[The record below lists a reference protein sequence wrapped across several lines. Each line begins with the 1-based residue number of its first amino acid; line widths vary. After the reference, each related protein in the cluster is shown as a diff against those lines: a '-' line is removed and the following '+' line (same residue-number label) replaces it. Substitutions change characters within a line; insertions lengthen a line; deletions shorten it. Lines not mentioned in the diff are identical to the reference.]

1 MVKEDKQLS
10 AVERL
15 GDLAQRAP
23 MPVVGVDADGCVT
36 YVNDSLCGIIGY
48 DREELLGR
56 RFWEFL
62 PPDDAEALREQLEA
76 IPCDGLRQRF
86 DTTVLTRH
94 AGELEVSWHAIV
106 FRDEKG
112 EIAEVY
118 AIGAD
123 ITVLR
128 RAERRLERLNRC
140 LHALSDISGLALR
153 SEDPGELVESACN
166 VLVDGGVCTRAWVAL
181 VGDSGSPIGIVGSRL
196 PDGSMPDEVRGDFAE
211 ITPCIREVL
220 SGTDQVVISDVAAA
234 CGDCLFKP
242 PAPDIRGIATAI
254 RHAGSTPGTLVAHV
268 QSPRAPGDEVRQ
280 IFAAIADDLGF
291 ALAMLEARTLHE
303 RVQRTLAERTR
314 TLDAFF
320 ESSLDPAAIM
330 DRDFNFIRVNEAY
343 AASCERTADELKGQ
357 NHFALFPNEENQALF
372 ERVRDSGEP
381 LSISVKPFEFP
392 EHPEWGVTW
401 WDWALVPTLDD
412 EGNVVLLT
420 LWLRDVTE
428 EQRAK
433 QELEA
438 QRDSLDELVRE
449 RTAELHSSNQL
460 LRAVVEESPVAICI
474 INMDGTISLWNR
486 AAEELSGFAAEEIVD
501 KPSPQVLLNSAEET
515 RELLEQLIAGEI
527 VSEVEMQRP
536 HADGHMMDLRLS
548 AAPLY
553 DPDGKVQSAVALFR
567 DVTERERAQRER
579 QELMHQLDEERAT
592 LRAIFDNAPAG
603 IIVADAECRVMMANS
618 ASEQIYNRPLPLG
631 QERDTHAGLQI
642 CYPDGTPCP
651 LDDLPLTRSCLHG
664 EVLENID
671 LSIIWPDGQKRHVVA
686 STVPIRTDGGE
697 IAGGVGIVQDV
708 TEFRATQRERD
719 RLLERLEDYAEHL
732 EQIIEERTRDV
743 ARSRDELRIQRDFVD
758 AVIENAGSLVV
769 VVDNEGR
776 IARFNE
782 SAARVSGWSV
792 EEALGRNFIEL
803 LIPEEDRALVS
814 ADFGRGLEE
823 MPSSVYESRWRSRNG
838 DIRVISWSVSL
849 MFDEHGD
856 PSFMIGSGWDVT
868 EERRMSRALAESET
882 QYRELVEG
890 AQSIIIRL
898 TMDGYVVFMNEFGLR
913 FFGYSADELIGQHIS
928 ILTPEVDSGGTDFA
942 GLVDKIASRPES
954 HWTNENENIARDG
967 TRHWI
972 SWSNRVI
979 RDESGE
985 MTGVLAIGIDRTAQK
1000 EAEDEVRASR
1010 EELRDLAARLALTEQ
1025 RERREIA
1032 TTLHDELGQI
1042 LAFAKL
1048 KLSSLSARTQL
1059 EFADLDPVLT
1069 YLDDAIGFVRS
1080 LTSQLA
1086 PPVLRQLGFSA
1097 ALQWLT
1103 DEIRKRQGVPIVY
1116 ECHGAPVSL
1125 REEVEV
1131 TLFQAVRELITNSLK
1146 HGKPGQVNVLL
1157 SVNDSVLSVAVADDG
1172 RGFDPAALPPRSTE
1186 SGGFGLLNV
1195 RERIEYLG
1203 GQMEIAASPGAG
1215 ARIRLIYP
1223 ME

>member
-1 MVKEDKQLS
+1 MPIVGMD
-10 AVERL
+10 AR
-15 GDLAQRAP
+15 GDII
-23 MPVVGVDADGCVT
+23 
-36 YVNDSLCGIIGY
+36 YVSDSLCGLSGY
-48 DREELLGR
+48 DHEELLGR
-56 RFWEFL
+56 PFWEFL
-62 PPDDAEALREQLEA
+62 LEEDAQRLQQTLLHAHE
-76 IPCDGLRQRF
+76 DGVEQRF
-86 DTTVLTRH
+86 DVRLPTRSGGTLTIIWHTV
-94 AGELEVSWHAIV
+94 V
-106 FRDEKG
+106 FRG
-112 EIAEVY
+112 EDGRIEEIF
-118 AIGAD
+118 AIGTD
-123 ITVLR
+123 ITALH
-128 RAERRLERLNRC
+128 RAERRLAQLNAA
-140 LHALSDISGLALR
+140 LQALSGISGLSLR
-153 SEDPGELVESACN
+153 TDDAHRLLDEAWQTLVSTGACTEAWIAVVSENGSPVGIFGPTPQGAEAMPNGLIAQLPACVGPAVEGRQQ
-166 VLVDGGVCTRAWVAL
+166 VFMEH
-181 VGDSGSPIGIVGSRL
+181 DSG
-196 PDGSMPDEVRGDFAE
+196 
-211 ITPCIREVL
+211 PCEQCPFR
-220 SGTDQVVISDVAAA
+220 
-234 CGDCLFKP
+234 
-242 PAPDIRGIATAI
+242 PADDSVRGIASPI
-254 RHAGSTPGTLVAHV
+254 VHGGRVFGVLVVQV
-268 QSPRAPGDEVRQ
+268 QSDLPAMDETSRV
-280 IFAAIADDLGF
+280 FAAIADDLGF
-291 ALAMLEARTLHE
+291 ALAMLEARVAHE
-303 RVQRTLAERTR
+303 RVERLLAERTR
-314 TLDAFF
+314 ILDAFF

-343 AASCERTADELKGQ
+343 ATSCDYSADELIGQ
-357 NHFALFPNEENQALF
+357 NHFDLFPHEENLAIA
-372 ERVRDSGEP
+372 ERVRDTGE
-381 LSISVKPFEFP
+381 LYVVEAKPFEYP
-392 EHPEWGVTW
+392 QHPEWGVTW
-401 WDWALVPTLDD
+401 WDWALIPTLDD
-412 EGNVVLLT
+412 AGNVALVT

-433 QELEA
+433 QALEA
-438 QRDSLDELVRE
+438 QRDRLDELVRE
-449 RTAELHSSNQL
+449 RTVELHEANEL

-474 INMDGTISLWNR
+474 INVDGTVSLWNR
-486 AAEELSGFAAEEIVD
+486 AAEELSGFPAADIIN

-515 RELLEQLIAGEI
+515 AGLLERLVSGETI
-527 VSEVEMQRP
+527 SEIEVQRP

-548 AAPLY
+548 AAPLF
-553 DPDGKVQSAVALFR
+553 DDDGSVRSVVALFR
-567 DVTERERAQRER
+567 DVTEWERTQRER
-579 QELMHQLDEERAT
+579 QELMRQLDEERAT

-603 IIVADAECRVMMANS
+603 IVGADADCRVMMANS
-618 ASEQIYNRPLPLG
+618 AADRIYNRPLPLG
-631 QERDTHAGLQI
+631 RELETHAGLQI

-651 LDDLPLTRSCLHG
+651 VEDLPLTRSCLHA
-664 EVLENID
+664 EVIENIN
-671 LSIIWPDGQKRHVVA
+671 LSIIWPDGQKRDVTA
-686 STVPIRTDGGE
+686 STAPIRTEDGE
-697 IAGGVGIVQDV
+697 LSGGVGILQDV
-708 TEFRATQRERD
+708 TEIRAVERDRD
-719 RLLERLEDYAEHL
+719 RLLARLEDYTDHL
-732 EQIIEERTRDV
+732 EQIVEERTRDV

-1125 REEVEV
+1125 PEEVEV

-1203 GQMEIAASPGAG
+1203 GQMEIASSPGAG